1 MIGVVPLEILT
12 TPAPQVEM
20 MVILRAN
27 QEFMRQSRKKYP
39 EAIKKLGHLFG
50 VPTVDVE
57 VEEEEEDLAGA
68 DASAKKRAKLDKEN
82 LPDQK
87 QAKLSCFSLAKSA
100 ANKQ

>member
-1 MIGVVPLEILT
+1 
-12 TPAPQVEM
+12 M

-82 LPDQK
+82 LPAQK
-87 QAKLSCFSLAKSA
+87 QAKLRFTASLYRRPLSSDASVRLG
-100 ANKQ
+100 